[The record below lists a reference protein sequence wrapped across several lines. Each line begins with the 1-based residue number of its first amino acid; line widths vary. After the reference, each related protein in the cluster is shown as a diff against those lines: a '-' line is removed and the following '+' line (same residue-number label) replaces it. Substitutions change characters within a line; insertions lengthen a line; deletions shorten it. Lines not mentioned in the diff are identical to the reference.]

1 MHGGIKLKYLKE
13 YGEMLN
19 KLNSKISEDIKNK
32 TDDELKEIELE
43 AKSVN
48 LRNSD
53 FAEIKISRTVLEYV
67 LYEKRGRQKVNI

>member
-1 MHGGIKLKYLKE
+1 MKYLKE

-19 KLNSKISEDIKNK
+19 KLNSKISQDIKNK

-53 FAEIKISRTVLEYV
+53 FGEIKISRTVLEYV
-67 LYEKRGRQKVNI
+67 LYEKRGRQKISII

>member
-32 TDDELKEIELE
+32 TDDELIEIELE

>member
-1 MHGGIKLKYLKE
+1 MKYLKE

-19 KLNSKISEDIKNK
+19 KLNSKISQDIKNK

-53 FAEIKISRTVLEYV
+53 FGEIKISRTVLEYV
-67 LYEKRGRQKVNI
+67 LYEKRGRNKVSII

>member
-1 MHGGIKLKYLKE
+1 LKYLKE

-19 KLNSKISEDIKNK
+19 KLNSKISQDIKNK

-53 FAEIKISRTVLEYV
+53 FGEIKISRTVLEYV
-67 LYEKRGRQKVNI
+67 LYEKRGRQKISII

>member
-1 MHGGIKLKYLKE
+1 MKYLKE

-19 KLNSKISEDIKNK
+19 KLNSKISQDIKSK

-53 FAEIKISRTVLEYV
+53 FGEVKISRTVLEYV
-67 LYEKRGRQKVNI
+67 LYEKRGRNKVSII